1 MEKLRIV
8 LYEYIE
14 VYGLESIEVLELS
27 KKLDLII
34 SRVEKDINKYEK
46 EYIK

>member
-8 LYEYIE
+8 LYEYME
-14 VYGLESIEVLELS
+14 KCGLESIEVLELS

-34 SRVEKDINKYEK
+34 SRVQKDINKYEK

>member
-34 SRVEKDINKYEK
+34 SRVQKDINKYEK

>member
-14 VYGLESIEVLELS
+14 IYGLESIEVLELS

-34 SRVEKDINKYEK
+34 SRVQKDINKYEK